1 MTETLND
8 RQDMTAGISAD
19 RAIEIVRALS
29 ATAGRISMATPS
41 VEAVDRLLRNTAP
54 LGLDF
59 IVVGVLSEDARSIR
73 PITSHGVDRR
83 DIPVLPV
90 DGSMPITAAI
100 LESRVIDLPQS
111 RADKLARFP
120 QAEKLT
126 RLPLDHEWICYPV
139 EWGGQ
144 MRAAVTVAAGPD
156 GFTGESRFVLD
167 ILAIEI
173 GRVLERS
180 AGVRGLGHWEW
191 HSGSD
196 EMLWCDQTRTM
207 HGYPVDG
214 RAPGF
219 DQYIALIHP
228 SDRAAVTEQLQHAL
242 ANATEGTSVDM
253 EFRVVRPNGE
263 VRSIHS
269 HAQVVRQ
276 RDGGLRFF
284 GTNEDVTDRRRLD
297 EKLRAT
303 QQMEALG
310 LLAGGIAHDFNNL
323 LVGILGNA
331 SLAGSELEP
340 TSPIAPMLRDIEHSA
355 QRAADLTRQL
365 LAYAGKGRFIVRPVD
380 LAQLVHEMRALL
392 GTAITRRATLDINAE
407 YDQAWVQADA
417 TQLRQII
424 INLIT
429 NASDALAGEH
439 GRIVLRAGVRT
450 LGADQLVS
458 THGQSSLA
466 PGRYAVLEVND
477 TGRGM
482 NPRTLPRIFDPFFT
496 TKDSGHGLGLS
507 ATLGII
513 RGHGGIIQ
521 VDSTRGQGCT
531 MRVVLPL
538 VAAPSRGEPAARVTP
553 TTGHSGT
560 ALLVDDDD
568 AVRNVARRTLER
580 AGFTVHEAIDGAQ
593 GVARF
598 EELRGTVSIVLLDL
612 TMPVMSGEE
621 ALGHMRE
628 QDAAVPILLSSGYN
642 EQEITGRLNGTH
654 HVGFIQKPYTVAE
667 LLAAVQALLD
677 PD

>member
-1 MTETLND
+1 
-8 RQDMTAGISAD
+8 
-19 RAIEIVRALS
+19 
-29 ATAGRISMATPS
+29 MATPS
-41 VEAVDRLLRNTAP
+41 VDAVNRLLVTTAP
-54 LGLDF
+54 LGLEF
-59 IVVGVLSEDARSIR
+59 IVVGTLSDDARTIR
-73 PITSHGVDRR
+73 PITSHGVDRH
-83 DIPVLPV
+83 DIPALPV
-90 DGSMPITAAI
+90 DGSMPITAAV
-100 LESRVIDLPQS
+100 LESRVIELPRS
-111 RADKLARFP
+111 REDKLARFP
-120 QAEKLT
+120 QVERLT

-144 MRAAVTVAAGPD
+144 TRAAVTVAAGPV
-156 GFTGESRFVLD
+156 GFTSESRFVLD
-167 ILAIEI
+167 ILATEI
-173 GRVLERS
+173 GRVLERC

-196 EMLWCDQTRTM
+196 EVLWCDQTRVM
-207 HGYPVDG
+207 HGYSPDA

-219 DQYIALIHP
+219 EQYLTLIHP
-228 SDRAAVTEQLQHAL
+228 ADRATVTEHLQQAL
-242 ANATEGTSVDM
+242 ANATEGTTVDM
-253 EFRVVRPNGE
+253 EFRVVRPAGD
-263 VRSIHS
+263 VRSLHS

-276 RDGGLRFF
+276 RDGGLKFF
-284 GTNEDVTDRRRLD
+284 GTNEDVTDRRRLE

-331 SLAGSELEP
+331 SLAHSELDA

-392 GTAITRRATLDINAE
+392 GTAITRRATLEISAE

-429 NASDALAGEH
+429 NASDALSGED
-439 GRIVLRAGVRT
+439 GRIVLRADVRS
-450 LGADQLVS
+450 LGADQLVP
-458 THGQSSLA
+458 THGQASLA
-466 PGRYAVLEVND
+466 PGRYAVLEVSD

-482 NPRTLPRIFDPFFT
+482 SARTLSRIFDPFFT

-521 VDSTRGQGCT
+521 VDSTQGNGC
-531 MRVVLPL
+531 MIRVVLPM
-538 VAAPSRGEPAARVTP
+538 VAAPSRGEPLARTAP
-553 TTGHSGT
+553 TIGHGGT

-580 AGFTVHEAIDGAQ
+580 AGFTVHEAVNGAQ
-593 GVARF
+593 GVAKF
-598 EELRGTVSIVLLDL
+598 EELRGSVSIILLDL

-628 QDAAVPILLSSGYN
+628 RDAAVPILLSSGYN
-642 EQEITGRLNGTH
+642 EQEITGRLNATQ

-667 LLAAVQALLD
+667 LLAAVQSLLD